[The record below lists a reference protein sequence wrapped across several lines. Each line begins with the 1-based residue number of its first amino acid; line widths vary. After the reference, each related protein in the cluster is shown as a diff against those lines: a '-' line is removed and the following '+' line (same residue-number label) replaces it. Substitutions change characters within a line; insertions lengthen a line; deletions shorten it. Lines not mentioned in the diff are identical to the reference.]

1 MPTPNPWKRRALI
14 ALGIAFA
21 FVITLLVSDRRVLV
35 WETRIHPGQT
45 YVVGEWGD
53 LGKASASSLV
63 CRYFTGRSV
72 LTTVYWHSPNN
83 IMGRD
88 QCPFLVGPD

>member
-1 MPTPNPWKRRALI
+1 MQTQRKRAAVIAASVALV
-14 ALGIAFA
+14 LVG
-21 FVITLLVSDRRVLV
+21 TLLVSDRRVLL
-35 WETRIHPGQT
+35 WEIRVNPGQS
-45 YVVGEWGD
+45 YIVGEWGD

-72 LTTVYWHSPNN
+72 QTIVYWHSPNN

-88 QCPFLVGPD
+88 QCPFLAGSD